1 MKKIVTITLMST
13 LTVAG
18 ALYAQEKY
26 VIPAEAEKAQVAAEE
41 GLSGVEAAEKAV
53 SSTSTTTTRSTE
65 TTTTEAT
72 TTETVTTEEEVA
84 AAEQTT
90 QGEGVMYNDGKMN
103 YANSFTKFKLEAA
116 DSLSNVAYIEYR
128 IDNSPFQTYLEPF
141 NIAAEG
147 LHNIVYRS
155 VDHAG
160 NYEAENV
167 FPVIIDNTAPV
178 VSLVTNEKTEVRD
191 GVSMVPQQSEVRIQ
205 AIDRLSGVKKIE
217 YSLNGAGYKDYT
229 GEAIAVSAEEQ
240 YVLKYKA
247 MDNLGN
253 QTEERTLLVEGD
265 GTAPVVAIR
274 PSQKTVNVDGKEY
287 ARRDTVF
294 VVEAADKKSG
304 VKNIFVKIDGEENF
318 SVYSSPINF
327 SEEGEHTIESKAVDS
342 VGNESE
348 TVKVTFVTDD
358 NPPKSVIQAI
368 TNEK

>member
-1 MKKIVTITLMST
+1 MKKIATITLMST
-13 LTVAG
+13 LTLAG

-53 SSTSTTTTRSTE
+53 RSASTTTTRSTE
-65 TTTTEAT
+65 TTTN
-72 TTETVTTEEEVA
+72 TETVTTKEEVA

-103 YANSFTKFKLEAA
+103 YANSFTKFKLDAA

-128 IDNSPFQTYLEPF
+128 IDNSPFQTYQEPF

-178 VSLVTNEKTEVRD
+178 VSMVTNEKTVVRD
-191 GVSMVPQQSEVRIQ
+191 GVSLVPVQSEVRIQ

-217 YSLNGAGYKDYT
+217 YSLNGAGYEDYT

-253 QTEERTLLVEGD
+253 QTEERTLVVEAD
-265 GTAPVVAIR
+265 GTAPAVFIR
-274 PSQKTVNVDGKEY
+274 PSQKTVNVNGKEY

-294 VVEAADKKSG
+294 VVEAADKKSS

-327 SEEGEHTIESKAVDS
+327 SEEGEHTIESKAVDT